1 MDWNLQFWQSEGKTF
16 PQRFYHWI
24 DILDPLLL
32 LKPTKEIERSRAL
45 LLTSGPDITE
55 SLQNEEIKAA
65 GKLSLASVNPV
76 TGNIIPTIFRPP
88 EGQLSGSQLAFLGW
102 MDAKGHVGLGAELD
116 INLSL
121 SFPASYCS
129 IGQGLTNLPLNQP
142 AFSIILSHKG
152 AKQAFCCQALFHACT
167 GGFNLANGSLT
178 EDTKEFP
185 VKQMLLSTGAVLYCA
200 FVGALPHY
208 IMTRYKVQNPS
219 MQLFLKKIL
228 PGPLTAILCA
238 FNVLVIRGRESENGI
253 EIMDSKGSIVGVSQ
267 NAGEKA
273 VRETALSRALLFGTA
288 VCIPDVVLDYVKRTN
303 VLRRNLFVL
312 GPLRAVMMISILG
325 LMIPVSFS
333 WIPQLGTIQRSLIEP
348 QIISSTEETE
358 FFYSRGI

>member
-88 EGQLSGSQLAFLGW
+88 AFLPVT
-102 MDAKGHVGLGAELD
+102 A
-116 INLSL
+116 
-121 SFPASYCS
+121 
-129 IGQGLTNLPLNQP
+129 PL

>member
-88 EGQLSGSQLAFLGW
+88 AFLPVT
-102 MDAKGHVGLGAELD
+102 A
-116 INLSL
+116 
-121 SFPASYCS
+121 
-129 IGQGLTNLPLNQP
+129 PL
-142 AFSIILSHKG
+142 
-152 AKQAFCCQALFHACT
+152 ALFHACT

>member
-55 SLQNEEIKAA
+55 SLQNEE
-65 GKLSLASVNPV
+65 ASVNPV

-88 EGQLSGSQLAFLGW
+88 AFLPVT
-102 MDAKGHVGLGAELD
+102 A
-116 INLSL
+116 
-121 SFPASYCS
+121 
-129 IGQGLTNLPLNQP
+129 PL
-142 AFSIILSHKG
+142 
-152 AKQAFCCQALFHACT
+152 ALFHACT

>member
-65 GKLSLASVNPV
+65 GKLSLGIVCVCFSFKASVNPV

-88 EGQLSGSQLAFLGW
+88 AFLPVT
-102 MDAKGHVGLGAELD
+102 A
-116 INLSL
+116 
-121 SFPASYCS
+121 
-129 IGQGLTNLPLNQP
+129 PL
-142 AFSIILSHKG
+142 
-152 AKQAFCCQALFHACT
+152 ALFHACT